1 MESNENNNKSS
12 KIKKSKKKKKKI
24 SDSEDNEEE
33 EEDGGGE
40 EIIKRRIIKRTK
52 ESNNKNPKQAIT
64 KITHGDVVEIKH
76 LSENKKTKKTKK
88 KAKKIKKTKDSD
100 ENDYENENID
110 VAIEE
115 NKNNFKKPES
125 ENIPQYIIQLQSY
138 TSPTIKNIDEQKAE
152 EAVLNGITS
161 SLFIYGKEI
170 KGILFLSRNNIL
182 CFISSEG
189 EGKDGEI
196 DIVLDNIKKIYF
208 NVKGGLNMKNYEKKN
223 DEERFIKLVEINDET
238 KDIKFNNEEDFES
251 FIKGL
256 ILVFKN
262 KTNGVNKNII
272 YNIVRNSLRNSTD
285 ATNILKQKN
294 NLEVKEQYENNNYR
308 NIEENNIYNKEEE
321 IIGDDNDDNN
331 NVNKKEKEDDD
342 IIVTTTVTEVF
353 KDGEL
358 INKETREKMDGVV
371 QSLHVYSPDTDEY
384 EIFLKNTKLG
394 QKQLVRRLE
403 DGLPVESVNS
413 QNENSIYNEIN
424 YNSNENEVKE
434 EDEFKEQD

>member
-1 MESNENNNKSS
+1 VEESIESNENDNKSS
-12 KIKKSKKKKKKI
+12 KIKKNKKKKKKI
-24 SDSEDNEEE
+24 SDSEEEEE

-52 ESNNKNPKQAIT
+52 ESNNKNQKQPIT

-76 LSENKKTKKTKK
+76 LSENKKNKKTQKK
-88 KAKKIKKTKDSD
+88 TKKIKKTKDSD

-110 VAIEE
+110 VEIEE
-115 NKNNFKKPES
+115 NKKNFKKPES

-138 TSPTIKNIDEQKAE
+138 TSPTIKNIDEQKSE
-152 EAVLNGITS
+152 EAVLNGIKS
-161 SLFIYGKEI
+161 SLFNNGKEI
-170 KGILFLSRNNIL
+170 KGILFLARNNIL

-189 EGKDGEI
+189 DGEI

-223 DEERFIKLVEINDET
+223 DDERFIKLVEINDET
-238 KDIKFNNEEDFES
+238 KDFKFNNEEDFEL

-272 YNIVRNSLRNSTD
+272 YNIVRNTLRNSTNT
-285 ATNILKQKN
+285 TNILKEKN
-294 NLEVKEQYENNNYR
+294 NLEDKEQYVNDNYR

-321 IIGDDNDDNN
+321 IIDDDNDDNN
-331 NVNKKEKEDDD
+331 NENKKEKEDDD

-384 EIFLKNTKLG
+384 EVFLKNTKLG

-403 DGLPVESVNS
+403 DGLPIESVNS

-424 YNSNENEVKE
+424 YNSNEIEVKE